1 MSINNFK
8 SLDTKKKDNLLPFGI
23 KELFD
28 NNSPIARKEQFAEH
42 ITNLSPYDRDKVG
55 LLFDQMTNGV
65 RLHISVMP
73 NFEVKRG
80 LAYYHVS
87 VRSQNGSRG
96 YKLPDIEGISKLIE
110 IYIEGKHKIDLNLE
124 DVYNA
129 SLS

>member
-1 MSINNFK
+1 MEKINFK
-8 SLDTKKKDNLLPFGI
+8 SLDSIKKDNLLPFGI

-28 NNSPIARKEQFAEH
+28 NNSPVARKAPFAQQF
-42 ITNLSPYDRDKVG
+42 TNLSPYDRDKVG
-55 LLFDQMTNGV
+55 LLLNQMTNNV

-73 NFEVKRG
+73 NFDVKRG

-110 IYIEGKHKIDLNLE
+110 IYIDGKHKIDLNIE

-129 SLS
+129 SLD

>member
-1 MSINNFK
+1 MSYINFK

-28 NNSPIARKEQFAEH
+28 NNSPIARKATFAEQ
-42 ITNLSPYDRDKVG
+42 ITNLSPYDREKVG

-73 NFEVKRG
+73 NLDVKRG

-110 IYIEGKHKIDLNLE
+110 IYIDGKHKIDLNLE

-129 SLS
+129 SLV